1 MNYNKLIQKYD
12 SYWLD
17 IQEFWNKQYYKQGM
31 IDFYKLMTEIGVIA
45 DKNES
50 KNKKLDDF
58 LNYSSD
64 DIVNYIYSDE
74 EYEQILS
81 AMKDQ
86 MKEEC
91 GFVPDLSYGENNFDL
106 FGFLDK
112 NERRCFEMLTSV
124 SGIGPKAAMSIL
136 SHNTP
141 EGLALAIMSN
151 NEKALTVAPGIG
163 KKIAQRVILELKD
176 KVSKEVSSVD
186 FSTPAMSPVAS
197 VSSSAVNDALTG
209 LGVLGY
215 SSAEIAPVLKKLDT
229 GSMTAEQIIRAV
241 LKQMVR

>member
-1 MNYNKLIQKYD
+1 MLYHIEGVVSELGPGLAVIDCGGIGFGMAVTAYTLAGLKAGEKAKLFV
-12 SYWLD
+12 S
-17 IQEFWNKQYYKQGM
+17 
-31 IDFYKLMTEIGVIA
+31 
-45 DKNES
+45 ES
-50 KNKKLDDF
+50 
-58 LNYSSD
+58 
-64 DIVNYIYSDE
+64 I
-74 EYEQILS
+74 
-81 AMKDQ
+81 
-86 MKEEC
+86 
-91 GFVPDLSYGENNFDL
+91 GENNFDL

-186 FSTPAMSPVAS
+186 FRTPAISPVSPA
-197 VSSSAVNDALTG
+197 SSSAVSDALTG

-241 LKQMVR
+241 LKQMVH